1 MWDMLSNM
9 AGDRLWIYTA
19 IGGSIIGLAFSTWFS
34 TTRMALW
41 LYARFDRGMDF
52 LVERWG
58 WTWLEQPENAWRK
71 KYPKITQ
78 KIDDMEMRLK
88 HLETKSNTKIIRQ
101 KGKNE

>member
-1 MWDMLSNM
+1 
-9 AGDRLWIYTA
+9 
-19 IGGSIIGLAFSTWFS
+19 
-34 TTRMALW
+34 
-41 LYARFDRGMDF
+41 MDF

-88 HLETKSNTKIIRQ
+88 NLETKSNTKIIRQ
-101 KGKNE
+101 KGTKK